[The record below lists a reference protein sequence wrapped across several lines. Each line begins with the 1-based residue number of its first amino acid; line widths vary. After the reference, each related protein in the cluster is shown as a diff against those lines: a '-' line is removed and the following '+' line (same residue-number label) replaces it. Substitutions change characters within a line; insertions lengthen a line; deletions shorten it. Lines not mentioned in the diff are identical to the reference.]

1 MGQMSKSIPLLEAEF
16 EQYTRW
22 AENAAKQL
30 TEAKEAAAF
39 QAGRDSVGVEG
50 KAMGLLCEA
59 VSVIRALQRRDEMN
73 TCQHEDTYRGG
84 VIWEIC
90 SACGMK
96 WADDM
101 GGRPEWEDPEEWVA
115 ADRLLVAVAA
125 LK

>member
-1 MGQMSKSIPLLEAEF
+1 MGQMSKGIPLLQAELD
-16 EQYTRW
+16 QYTMW
-22 AENAAKQL
+22 AENAAKEL
-30 TEAKEAAAF
+30 AAAKEAAAF

-50 KAMGLLCEA
+50 KAVGLLCEA
-59 VSVIRALQRRDEMN
+59 VSVMVALQRRDKMN

-84 VIWEIC
+84 SIWEIC

-101 GGRPEWEDPEEWVA
+101 GGKPEWEDPEEWVA
-115 ADRLLVAVAA
+115 ADRFLQAVAA